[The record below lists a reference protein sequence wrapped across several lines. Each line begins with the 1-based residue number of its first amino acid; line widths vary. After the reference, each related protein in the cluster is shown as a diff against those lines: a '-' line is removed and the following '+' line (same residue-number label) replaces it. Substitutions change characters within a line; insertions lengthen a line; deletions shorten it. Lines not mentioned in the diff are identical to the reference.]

1 MPFVYVSGYLE
12 KYINIQGKIN
22 IKGDTVQRAIENIS
36 QLYPELELKLFR
48 NGTISRQIIILVDG
62 TDIRKLDNEKT
73 EIGKDTIIRLM
84 PSLVG
89 G

>member
-12 KYINIQGKIN
+12 KYINTQRHIEV
-22 IKGDTVQRAIENIS
+22 KGDTVQRVIENIS
-36 QLYPELELKLFR
+36 QLYPEFERRLFR

-62 TDIRKLDNEKT
+62 TDVRKLDNEKT
-73 EIGKDTIIRLM
+73 EVGKDTVIRLM